1 MAAQADMARDMRAA
15 ADETAHALKGS
26 LATIQ
31 SSIEPL
37 RRAVPADNLRARR
50 ALELIEAA
58 LGRLKDL
65 VEAAHARD
73 CAVAAAIERQQGGVR
88 R

>member
-1 MAAQADMARDMRAA
+1 MDALADMARDMRAA

-50 ALELIEAA
+50 ALELIDAA
-58 LGRLKDL
+58 LGRLKD
-65 VEAAHARD
+65 VVDAAHQRD
-73 CAVAAAIERQQGGVR
+73 CAVAAAIERGQNSAR